1 MVVFSEAPGVAWG
14 VLGVQLAC
22 PGGLY
27 GALFG
32 ALGVAWVHLV
42 SSGSHLGVLGGP
54 WGPPSFPMVAQGRHG
69 VLFWQVM
76 VRLWINLGSILEAKI
91 VKFSCYFLASFLD
104 AFLEASDC
112 IFNVILVLVG
122 RSFLVFFPTL

>member
-1 MVVFSEAPGVAWG
+1 MFWG
-14 VLGVQLAC
+14 SILGGF
-22 PGGLY
+22 GGLETPF
-27 GALFG
+27 LMLWG
-32 ALGVAWVHLV
+32 ALGVHL
-42 SSGSHLGVLGGP
+42 GPLEGHLGVLGGP

-69 VLFWQVM
+69 VPFWLVM
-76 VRLWINLGSILEAKI
+76 VRLWVHFGFILGAKI

>member
-1 MVVFSEAPGVAWG
+1 MEGF
-14 VLGVQLAC
+14 
-22 PGGLY
+22 GGLETPF
-27 GALFG
+27 LMLWG
-32 ALGVAWVHLV
+32 ALGVHL
-42 SSGSHLGVLGGP
+42 GRLEGHLGVLGGP

-104 AFLEASDC
+104 AFLEASGYV
-112 IFNVILVLVG
+112 FNVILVVVG
-122 RSFLVFFPTL
+122 RSFFVFF